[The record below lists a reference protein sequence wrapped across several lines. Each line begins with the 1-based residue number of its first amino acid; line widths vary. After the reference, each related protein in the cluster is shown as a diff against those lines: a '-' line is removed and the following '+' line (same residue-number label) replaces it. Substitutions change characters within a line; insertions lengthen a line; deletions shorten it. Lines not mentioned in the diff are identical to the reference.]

1 MLKLTENEVYEKL
14 LDFGM
19 FPEKITSIFSSEKFG
34 VWVRK
39 KGISLHTRKSFS
51 NVTFHLTRNNN
62 APRILNIPHPIPYF
76 FLCKEIKTNWAL
88 ISASIGEV
96 DDYTSRSM
104 IIPKPN
110 NLSKRLVSMLSYDRN
125 KDEKFLVLE
134 KSFKAKYFVHA
145 DIANC
150 FPSIYSHS
158 IPWALVGTQ
167 VAKDNMRDNTKWYN
181 KLDIKIRAVQRN
193 ETVGIPIGPDTS
205 SIISEII
212 LSKVDKA
219 LDSVVTRYLTIK

>member
-1 MLKLTENEVYEKL
+1 MLELSDKQVYEKL
-14 LDFGM
+14 LDYGM
-19 FPEKITSIFSSEKFG
+19 FPEKISAIFSSEKFG
-34 VWVRK
+34 VWVRE
-39 KGISLHTRKSFS
+39 KGISVYTKKSFS

-62 APRILNIPHPIPYF
+62 APRILNIPHPIPYY
-76 FLCKEIKTNWAL
+76 FLCKEIKTNWIE

-96 DDYTSRSM
+96 DDYTDRSM

-150 FPSIYSHS
+150 YPSIYSHS
-158 IPWALVGTQ
+158 IPWALVG
-167 VAKDNMRDNTKWYN
+167 K
-181 KLDIKIRAVQRN
+181 
-193 ETVGIPIGPDTS
+193 
-205 SIISEII
+205 
-212 LSKVDKA
+212 
-219 LDSVVTRYLTIK
+219 